1 MLAMV
6 SRTPR
11 GIRQPASS
19 LTTFAGKPAPTRIGG
34 ICRIQ
39 VGWQAAFAGKPAPTV
54 VEGVHTIIVSPR
66 DL

>member
-19 LTTFAGKPAPTRIGG
+19 LTTFASVLAPTGIGDSSD
-34 ICRIQ
+34 IQ
-39 VGWQAAFAGKPAPTV
+39 VGWQAAFAGKPAPTL
-54 VEGVHTIIVSPR
+54 VEGVHTMSVSPR

>member
-19 LTTFAGKPAPTRIGG
+19 LTTIASVLAPTGIGDR
-34 ICRIQ
+34 CDIQ
-39 VGWQAAFAGKPAPTV
+39 VGWQAAFAGKPAPTMV
-54 VEGVHTIIVSPR
+54 VGVHTMSVSPR